1 MKKLIALLLAAAM
14 LLALCACGAS
24 TDAAEDTG
32 EDTAEAQ
39 VEPDADVPAADA
51 GDEEEAAESSA
62 AGSFD
67 DEPYYEWSMSTS
79 QIDNNWYALLM
90 DEFAAE
96 VESRTDG
103 HITITVYHNN
113 TLGSP
118 EDIYNGMV
126 NGTIDVVN
134 LGMSQAGSF
143 PVNDITQVPFL
154 CEDPYEALAVLN
166 ALYDAGYMTEYTD
179 NGFQLLS
186 FHPTDIQMICLTD
199 TQVESISDFS
209 GLNIRVN
216 SGSIVKAVEA
226 FGATAVSITTTEVYM
241 SLSTG
246 VVDGAVSSPSAML
259 SFAFNDACDYLY
271 EVPLAIGCNYLC
283 VSDLSWNQLSDELK
297 AVVQEVADEIQEKYM
312 VENIDAM
319 NEAIAAFKVAYEPT
333 DEALAEMSEATAFI
347 RDEWAADLTAQGYD
361 GEAIMEL
368 TEQTLEAYRA
378 AN

>member
-1 MKKLIALLLAAAM
+1 MKKIIALLLAAAM
-14 LLALCACGAS
+14 LLALCACGAT
-24 TDAAEDTG
+24 TDTETESGAAEVEADADAPVTDTG
-32 EDTAEAQ
+32 
-39 VEPDADVPAADA
+39 DA
-51 GDEEEAAESSA
+51 EEEATESSA
-62 AGSFD
+62 GNFD
-67 DEPYYEWSMSTS
+67 NEPYYEWSMSTS
-79 QIDNNWYALLM
+79 QVDNNWYALLM

-134 LGMSQAGSF
+134 LGMSQAGTF

-166 ALYDAGYMTEYTD
+166 ALYEAGYMTEYTD
-179 NGFQLLS
+179 NGFHLLS

-199 TQVESISDFS
+199 TQVENISDFS

-216 SGSIVKAVEA
+216 SGSIVSAIEA

-283 VSDLSWNQLSDELK
+283 VSDLSWNELSDELK
-297 AVVQEVADEIQEKYM
+297 AAVQEVADEIQEKYM
-312 VENIDAM
+312 VENIEAM

-361 GEAIMEL
+361 GEAIMDL
-368 TEQTLEAYRA
+368 AEQTLEAYRA

>member
-1 MKKLIALLLAAAM
+1 MKKIIALLLAAAM

-24 TDAAEDTG
+24 TDTETESGATEV
-32 EDTAEAQ
+32 EA
-39 VEPDADVPAADA
+39 DADVPVTDTGDDA
-51 GDEEEAAESSA
+51 EEAAESS

-79 QIDNNWYALLM
+79 QVDNNWYALLM

-118 EDIYNGMV
+118 EDIYNGMI

-143 PVNDITQVPFL
+143 PVNDITQIPFL

-179 NGFQLLS
+179 NGFHLLS

-216 SGSIVKAVEA
+216 SGSIVSAIEA

-246 VVDGAVSSPSAML
+246 VVDGAVSSPTAML

-283 VSDLSWNQLSDELK
+283 VSDLSWNALSDELQ

-312 VENIDAM
+312 VENIEAM
-319 NEAIAAFKVAYEPT
+319 DEAIAAFKVAYEPT

-347 RDEWAADLTAQGYD
+347 RDEWSANLTAQGYD
-361 GEAIMEL
+361 GDAIMEL
-368 TEQTLEAYRA
+368 AEQTLEAYRA